1 VRPSRT
7 ASGPSEGGPKT
18 FLAGSAYGVRSLAR
32 RADDLLDQ
40 RNYASRMTVADAV
53 VRRVRQA
60 PPFLIDGAIA
70 AWILV
75 VQSAGIIFGWVY
87 WHDPRRVGPFVLLAL
102 ATVGVILR
110 RRSPW
115 LAYAL
120 VWLALASGLVL
131 KTSVAGFAMLVL
143 LYTVAE
149 RSSLEVSLLALIAA
163 LAADYVA
170 AWPEETLAGFR
181 FLGLGVAQL
190 VITNWAWLS
199 LAWFAGRMQARRRA
213 VASDLQR
220 TVDVIKRE
228 QGRLARSAIG
238 IERARIARELHTL
251 VLHGIEEMQMRTRIA
266 RRHLGDAASQV
277 SSSIA
282 DIEAIGRRT
291 LIEMRRL
298 LLILRA
304 DHRPG
309 ESTDGGSPPE
319 APARSSSST
328 APRLGAPADS
338 ADRVPSFG
346 TEFGHRWIDIP
357 WVTDALILVL
367 MATLAVAEPLIVGL
381 WLCRDG
387 GDPSAWPC
395 LFNTRVYIPVA
406 AALVGVFVFRRK
418 APLLVLAVVGSIIFA
433 QSLFGSEYFV
443 ADRAIFVAVFTVSA
457 LRGSR
462 WGWIA
467 LGVAV
472 AAFAPQLRDPHNFW
486 WEPWWASQMA
496 FAVIAGI
503 AVRERQRLN
512 GELGEQMETLRRT
525 REERLRRAVDEERTR
540 IARDAHD
547 MVAHGV
553 TLMVIQAGA
562 ARWLSEVD
570 PVRAERALDSVDRA
584 GRQALRELN
593 SLVGTLQ
600 PSSVDGAE
608 PLPAPDHLGIPELVE
623 QAIGEGM
630 AVEMVT
636 RGEPR
641 ELGAGL
647 EVSLYRIVQE
657 ALTNVRKHA
666 PGARVWVELSYSPDR
681 VDVEVTDTGGAREN
695 GEGSMVPGAGQGL
708 VGIAERTALFEGS
721 LEAGP
726 TPVGGFR
733 VHASLAGER
742 VPV

>member
-1 VRPSRT
+1 
-7 ASGPSEGGPKT
+7 
-18 FLAGSAYGVRSLAR
+18 
-32 RADDLLDQ
+32 
-40 RNYASRMTVADAV
+40 MTVADAV
-53 VRRVRQA
+53 VRRVRHA
-60 PPFLIDGAIA
+60 PPLVVDGAIA

-87 WHDPRRVGPFVLLAL
+87 WHDPRQVGPFVLLSL
-102 ATVGVILR
+102 ATVGVSLR

-131 KTSVAGFAMLVL
+131 KTSVAAFAMLVL

-190 VITNWAWLS
+190 VITSWAWLS
-199 LAWFAGRMQARRRA
+199 LAWFAGRMQARRHA

-220 TVDVIKRE
+220 TVDVIERE
-228 QGRLARSAIG
+228 QGRLARSVIG
-238 IERARIARELHTL
+238 IERTRIARELHVL
-251 VLHGIEEMQMRTRIA
+251 VLHGIEEMQVRTRTA

-277 SSSIA
+277 SSSIG

-309 ESTDGGSPPE
+309 ESMDDGSPPE
-319 APARSSSST
+319 APPRSSSST
-328 APRLGAPADS
+328 APRLEASADS
-338 ADRVPSFG
+338 ADRTPSAG
-346 TEFGHRWIDIP
+346 TELGHRWTDIP
-357 WVTDALILVL
+357 WVTDALILL
-367 MATLAVAEPLIVGL
+367 LIGTLAVAEPLIIGL

-406 AALVGVFVFRRK
+406 AVLVGVFVFRRK

-443 ADRAIFVAVFTVSA
+443 ADRAIFVSIFTVAA
-457 LRGSR
+457 LRGPR

-472 AAFAPQLRDPHNFW
+472 AAFAPQLRDPQNFW

-503 AVRERQRLN
+503 AVRETQRLN
-512 GELGEQMETLRRT
+512 VELAERAKTLRRT
-525 REERLRRAVDEERTR
+525 REERLRLAVEEERTR

-570 PVRAERALDSVDRA
+570 PVKAERALDSVDRA
-584 GRQALRELN
+584 GQQAIRELT
-593 SLVGTLQ
+593 SLVG
-600 PSSVDGAE
+600 SSVSSSRDGFE
-608 PLPAPDHLGIPELVE
+608 SLRGIDDLRVSSLVDRATADGMRAELV
-623 QAIGEGM
+623 I
-630 AVEMVT
+630 

-641 ELGAGL
+641 ELGGGL
-647 EVSLYRIVQE
+647 VVSLYRIVQE

-666 PGARVWVELSYSPDR
+666 PGARVWVELVCSPDG
-681 VDVEVTDTGGAREN
+681 VVVEVTDSGGN
-695 GEGSMVPGAGQGL
+695 GKPWESPMVPGAGKGL
-708 VGIAERTALFEGS
+708 VGIAERAALFGGV

-726 TPVGGFR
+726 TPEGGFR
-733 VHASLAGER
+733 VRTSLAEER